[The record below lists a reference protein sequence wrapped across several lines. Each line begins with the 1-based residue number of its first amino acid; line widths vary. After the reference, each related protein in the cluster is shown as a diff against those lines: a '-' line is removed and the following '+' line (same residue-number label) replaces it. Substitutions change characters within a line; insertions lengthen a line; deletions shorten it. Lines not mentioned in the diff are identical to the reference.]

1 MHVIVVGGGIAGLGA
16 AHELRS
22 AGVEVT
28 LLEADEVLGGRCRS
42 VNWHDEWLITGAM
55 AFHEADENLVEL
67 SKELGIRGT
76 GSDGLLDLSD
86 AHSERIVRGDG
97 LVEVDEFTASGL
109 LAAKGIPLTEKA
121 NLARL
126 LPLSQRVHS
135 GSTQKAEAAIAE
147 LDEIDACAHI
157 RKWAPV
163 FTDYVV
169 EPTMQMFC
177 GYEAGDYSL
186 AWLLASL
193 GPVRV
198 RSDKSAKLTWWSFA
212 ERGVGA
218 LTHHLGERLS
228 ADPGCEVRT
237 GATVSRV
244 EVLAEKARVEVDGE
258 QIEAD
263 AVIIAVPAPH
273 TRALLTGTALH
284 TAHTEFLDWITY
296 RGHHIT
302 YFLLDDL
309 DDTEANGAA
318 SAVAREGVGLLL
330 PTAEGYKVIS
340 NFHYRRIDDGVL
352 VYGEMK
358 GGECERLLDKSDDD
372 VLDTA
377 WTELCRVIPGAA
389 EATVRD
395 RFLSRN
401 DVGLCTYPVGYQKR
415 KAAFNAE
422 PLPDRLA
429 LAGDWLE
436 SCTVGSAH
444 MTGVAAAQRI
454 LDVRS
459 AAAHQ

>member
-16 AHELRS
+16 AYELRS

-28 LLEADEVLGGRCRS
+28 LLEAGEVLGGRCRS
-42 VNWHDEWLITGAM
+42 VDWHDEWLITGAM
-55 AFHEADENLVEL
+55 AFHEADQNIVDLA
-67 SKELGIRGT
+67 KDLGIRGT
-76 GSDGLLDLSD
+76 GSEGLVDLSD
-86 AHSERIVRGDG
+86 AHSERIVRGEG
-97 LVEVDEFTASGL
+97 VVEVDDFTVSGL

-126 LPLSQRVHS
+126 LPLSQRLHS
-135 GSTQKAEAAIAE
+135 DSERKAQAAVAE
-147 LDEIDACAHI
+147 LDEIDACDHM
-157 RKWAPV
+157 RKLAPV
-163 FTDYVV
+163 FTDYVI

-198 RSDKSAKLTWWSFA
+198 RGDKTAKLNWWTFA

-228 ADPGCEVRT
+228 ADAGCRIRT

-244 EVLAEKARVEVDGE
+244 EVLSEHARVEVDGE

-263 AVIIAVPAPH
+263 AVIVAVPAPQA
-273 TRALLTGTALH
+273 RELLTGIALP
-284 TAHTEFLDWITY
+284 AAQTEFLDWIAY

-309 DDTEANGAA
+309 ADDETNGAA
-318 SAVAREGVGLLL
+318 STAVREGVGLLL
-330 PTAEGYKVIS
+330 PTAEGYETIS
-340 NFHYRRIDDGVL
+340 NLSVRRIDDGVL

-358 GGECERLLDKSDDD
+358 GGACERLLGKSDDD

-377 WTELCRVIPGAA
+377 WAELCRVIPGAGQ
-389 EATVRD
+389 ATVRD
-395 RFLSRN
+395 RLLSRN
-401 DVGLCTYPVGYQKR
+401 DLGLCTYPVGYQKR
-415 KAAFNAE
+415 KAAFQAE

-444 MTGVAAAQRI
+444 MTGVAAAQQI
-454 LDVRS
+454 LDARS
-459 AAAHQ
+459 AAAH

>member
-16 AHELRS
+16 AHQLRS

-28 LLEADEVLGGRCRS
+28 LLESGEVLGGRCRS

-55 AFHEADENLVEL
+55 AFHEADQNLVDL
-67 SKELGIRGT
+67 AKELGIRGS
-76 GSDGLLDLSD
+76 GSDGLVDLSD
-86 AHSERIVRGDG
+86 AHSERIVRGKG
-97 LVEVDEFTASGL
+97 LVEVDDFTVSGM
-109 LAAKGIPLTEKA
+109 LAAKGVPLTEKA

-135 GSTQKAEAAIAE
+135 DSAQKAEAAVAE

-163 FTDYVV
+163 FTDYVI

-198 RSDKSAKLTWWSFA
+198 RSDKSAKLTWWTFA
-212 ERGVGA
+212 DRGVGA

-228 ADPGCEVRT
+228 ADPGCEIRT

-244 EVLAEKARVEVDGE
+244 EVLAEHARVEVDGE

-263 AVIIAVPAPH
+263 AVIVAVPAPH
-273 TRALLTGTALH
+273 VRDLLTGTELPA
-284 TAHTEFLDWITY
+284 AQTEFLDWITY

-309 DDTEANGAA
+309 ADDTSDEAT
-318 SAVAREGVGLLL
+318 AVLREGVGLLL
-330 PTAEGYKVIS
+330 PTAEGYDTIS
-340 NFHYRRIDDGVL
+340 NFHVRRIDDGVM

-358 GGECERLLDKSDDD
+358 GAACERLLGKSDDD

-377 WTELCRVIPGAA
+377 WDELCRVIPGAA
-389 EATVRD
+389 QATVRD
-395 RFLSRN
+395 RLLSRN

-415 KAAFNAE
+415 KAAFLAE

-444 MTGVAAAQRI
+444 LTGVAAAQRI
-454 LDVRS
+454 LDGRS
-459 AAAHQ
+459 AAPAE